1 MKSINNNPKPVE
13 AIAKHSH
20 TKSYKALGGSSL
32 QVSSS
37 NKRISMVN
45 RNSSVN
51 PYIQNI
57 GKTRIKEALS
67 NSAVI
72 NESEEKKPDVMQELL
87 EDFDKKNK
95 AMATTRDKKE
105 VSSPQTFKGKKQ
117 SVNPP

>member
-1 MKSINNNPKPVE
+1 
-13 AIAKHSH
+13 
-20 TKSYKALGGSSL
+20 
-32 QVSSS
+32 
-37 NKRISMVN
+37 MVN

-57 GKTRIKEALS
+57 GKNRIKEALS

-105 VSSPQTFKGKKQ
+105 VSSPQTFKGKKH
-117 SVNPP
+117 SVHPP